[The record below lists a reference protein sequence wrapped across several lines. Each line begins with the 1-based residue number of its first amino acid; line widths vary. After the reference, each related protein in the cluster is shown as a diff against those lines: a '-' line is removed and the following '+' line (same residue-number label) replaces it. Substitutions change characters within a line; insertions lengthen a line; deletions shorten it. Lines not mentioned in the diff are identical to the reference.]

1 MFRASAF
8 FEKNEALR
16 RFTKIVL
23 DDCSCKDCPELIES
37 FKKAKEDPQS
47 NIKAIID
54 YLLEDAQMNVRRA
67 KLILASCETFYSDIC
82 KLAWKNKE

>member
-1 MFRASAF
+1 MYRASAF

-16 RFTKIVL
+16 RFTKIFL
-23 DDCSCKDCPELIES
+23 DECSCKDCAELTES

-67 KLILASCETFYSDIC
+67 KLILASCEKSYSDIC
-82 KLAWKNKE
+82 KLAWKIKE

>member
-1 MFRASAF
+1 MPRLFLKRTRLHDVLPNF
-8 FEKNEALR
+8 F
-16 RFTKIVL
+16 L
-23 DDCSCKDCPELIES
+23 DECSCKDCTELIES

-67 KLILASCETFYSDIC
+67 KLILASCEKSYSDIC